1 MDANPLR
8 GKWASGARTL
18 ATSIVSGSPTVAQSM
33 AHQGWDA
40 IAIDVQH
47 GAAHYDQAAAMI
59 AACGTAP
66 TPVFV
71 RVGGNDPAA
80 IMRMLD
86 AGALGIVCPAV
97 ESADDAARFVG
108 ACRYAPDGYRSVGP
122 LGALPRF
129 GEDYVEQANGNV
141 IAQAMIETRAGVAR
155 LDEILAVKGLDSIF
169 VGPADLSLS
178 HGWGHRFDA
187 GRKEAMALV
196 TMIAEKTRDKGL
208 VPAIHV
214 VDPATI
220 PAMREIGYQ
229 HIVVGNDLRLLT
241 RAIADLL
248 KQFSAA

>member
-1 MDANPLR
+1 MRSNPLR
-8 GKWASGARTL
+8 ETWASGGKTF
-18 ATSIVSGSPTVAQSM
+18 ATSIVSGSPIVAQSM

-47 GAAHYDQAAAMI
+47 GAGGYDQAIAMI
-59 AACGTAP
+59 AACGTSA

-108 ACRYAPDGYRSVGP
+108 ACRYAPEGFRSVGP
-122 LGALPRF
+122 LGALLRF

-155 LDEILAVKGLDSIF
+155 LDEILGVQGLDSIF

-196 TMIAEKTRDKGL
+196 AMIAEKVRARGL
-208 VPAIHV
+208 IPAIHV
-214 VDPATI
+214 VEPSMAQRMLD
-220 PAMREIGYQ
+220 IGYQ
-229 HIVVGNDLRLLT
+229 HIVVANELRLLT
-241 RAIADLL
+241 RTTADLIKRL
-248 KQFSAA
+248 GAA